1 MTRAFKIWTGKRW
14 RYFAALESAR
24 AAAGAIHR
32 ETGIIVAIEACAIGR
47 PRHAIDTESM
57 P

>member
-14 RYFAALESAR
+14 RYFAKLQDAS

-32 ETGIIVAIEACAIGR
+32 ATKIFVAIEAVELGR
-47 PRHAIDTESM
+47 PSHAANMESSA
-57 P
+57 